1 MRSKHAVLSKI
12 TKLLSALAVLA
23 VMPVCLATASTPVVR
38 FAVSLDP
45 PQDKSFVVIEP
56 TIEVLRHEFG
66 PKNISIQRYSLP
78 DLENALEGGE
88 VDIFISTS
96 GLSRRMAQ
104 NGARDLVTLVSDRL
118 PDPNKAYG
126 TVFITRK
133 DSSIERF
140 ADMKGKHLV
149 ANMPGG
155 FYGYQIALG
164 EIIKRGYDSQTF
176 FSQTTFV
183 GRDLRSVVNAVLSGQ
198 ADVGTLSSCFLE
210 DTYEENSSE
219 RTLLRV
225 IGERKDSVSACV
237 HSTELYPNWSVS
249 TMPTTSATISKRVT
263 QALLTMPALE
273 GGIAWSPATDFSST
287 DRLFR
292 ELQLGPFG
300 YLREWF
306 LTEFVRTY
314 WQWGVLASIV
324 GLVLCG
330 HSLLMSSLVRRR
342 TKALSEALAREIELK
357 KATEIA
363 NEKLQGMNRVLIISQ
378 LGTLIAHEIRQ
389 PLAAIDAYAHGTMR
403 FLEAGKLD
411 ASALSAVMQKI
422 QRQTAKAEEIVDR
435 VRTYAKAK
443 QVSKTTFDL
452 VECFKQTCAVFRKS
466 SRYDAVEL
474 KVVISPDQT
483 FPVLASEMELRL
495 ALDNLLRNAAES
507 LLASTRAQ
515 PLIEVRLE
523 RKGNWA
529 YVSVADNGV
538 PLTTADIER
547 MQTPLTSSKPEG
559 LGLGLQIV
567 RTVARSNGGE
577 LTLKARAGGGL
588 IAELSFPL
596 EGERW

>member
-12 TKLLSALAVLA
+12 TKLLSAFAVLA

-273 GGIAWSPATDFSST
+273 GGIAWSLATDFSST

-363 NEKLQGMNRVLIISQ
+363 NEKLQGMNTKSDNRLLPSMPMLMGRCV
-378 LGTLIAHEIRQ
+378 
-389 PLAAIDAYAHGTMR
+389 
-403 FLEAGKLD
+403 FL
-411 ASALSAVMQKI
+411 
-422 QRQTAKAEEIVDR
+422 
-435 VRTYAKAK
+435 K
-443 QVSKTTFDL
+443 Q
-452 VECFKQTCAVFRKS
+452 
-466 SRYDAVEL
+466 
-474 KVVISPDQT
+474 
-483 FPVLASEMELRL
+483 
-495 ALDNLLRNAAES
+495 ES
-507 LLASTRAQ
+507 LMRQL
-515 PLIEVRLE
+515 
-523 RKGNWA
+523 
-529 YVSVADNGV
+529 
-538 PLTTADIER
+538 
-547 MQTPLTSSKPEG
+547 
-559 LGLGLQIV
+559 
-567 RTVARSNGGE
+567 
-577 LTLKARAGGGL
+577 
-588 IAELSFPL
+588 
-596 EGERW
+596 

>member
-12 TKLLSALAVLA
+12 TKLLSAFAVLA

-273 GGIAWSPATDFSST
+273 GGIAWSLATDFSST

-422 QRQTAKAEEIVDR
+422 QRQT
-435 VRTYAKAK
+435 AKAK